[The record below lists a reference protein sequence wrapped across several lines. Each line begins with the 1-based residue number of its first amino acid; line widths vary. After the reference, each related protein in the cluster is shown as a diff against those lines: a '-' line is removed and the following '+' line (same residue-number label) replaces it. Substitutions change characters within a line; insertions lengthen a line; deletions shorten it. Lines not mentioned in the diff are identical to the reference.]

1 MPPAVDGRFLADI
14 AVFGGLRDDVR
25 DRIAGWVREV
35 RFDGPSPV
43 VAEGDLA
50 REMFIVR
57 EGELEVCK
65 HVAARPLA
73 DGWGSGGKAPGNSAG
88 EPIRLAVLRAGDCMG
103 EMSLIDIQPRSASVR
118 TLGPA
123 SLLVLANADLAQ
135 LFRTDPESYT
145 LLVLNIAREISRRL
159 RRADELLAEM
169 MRAAQALWSRN
180 QTRAVTRP
188 GKVVPAKRR
197 RRRA

>member
-1 MPPAVDGRFLADI
+1 MPAVVDGRFLADI

-25 DRIAGWVREV
+25 DFIAGCVREV
-35 RFDGPSPV
+35 RFAGPSPV
-43 VAEGDLA
+43 VGEGDLA
-50 REMFIVR
+50 REMFLVR

-65 HVAARPLA
+65 K
-73 DGWGSGGKAPGNSAG
+73 GMSG
-88 EPIRLAVLRAGDCMG
+88 ELVRLAVLRAGDCMG

-123 SLLVLANADLAQ
+123 TLLVLSNADLAQ

-169 MRAAQALWSRN
+169 MRAAQALWSRT
-180 QTRAVTRP
+180 QAHAQAHAQQAKERAEKTAPV
-188 GKVVPAKRR
+188 KRR